1 MCKLVKIVALS
12 VALVG
17 GVGFASALLAGESG
31 NAADNGRPMMRPGM
45 MGGGMMGGGMM
56 NMKEGMSGMMEH
68 CSEMMQ
74 GAGQGSD
81 KPNQQWR
88 KGAPAAP
95 GDNR

>member
-1 MCKLVKIVALS
+1 MRKLVKIVALS

-31 NAADNGRPMMRPGM
+31 NAADNGRPMMRQ
-45 MGGGMMGGGMM
+45 GMMGGGMM

-68 CSEMMQ
+68 CNEMMQ
-74 GAGQGSD
+74 GAGQRSD
-81 KPNQQWR
+81 KPNEQWR

-95 GDNR
+95 SDNR